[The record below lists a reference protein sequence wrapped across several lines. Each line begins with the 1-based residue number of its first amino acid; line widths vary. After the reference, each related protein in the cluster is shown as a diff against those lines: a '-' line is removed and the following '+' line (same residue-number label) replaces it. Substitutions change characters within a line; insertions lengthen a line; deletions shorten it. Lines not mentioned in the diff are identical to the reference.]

1 MRIACCVKSAVMK
14 RKDFNADGY
23 AKFLKEM
30 SAQDFKFA
38 ESMLRRQKMGYSL
51 FWTHAAIQKTMA
63 VIICKDTRAMPPW
76 RRDLTR
82 LARLANVK
90 LTKEQRELCKTLNFY
105 HVEGLYLGLQYPEP
119 PKKEAKELLSRAK
132 AFASS
137 LSNPSGR
144 IRDL

>member
-1 MRIACCVKSAVMK
+1 MK
-14 RKDFNADGY
+14 RKDFDVDVY
-23 AKFLKEM
+23 AKFLKEK
-30 SAQDFKFA
+30 AEEDFDGA
-38 ESMLRRQKMGYSL
+38 EFILKHNRMGVSL
-51 FWTHAAIQKTMA
+51 FFAHAALQNIMA
-63 VIICKDTRAMPPW
+63 VIICKATRKMPPW

-82 LARLANVK
+82 LARFANVK

-137 LSNPSGR
+137 LSNP
-144 IRDL
+144 LAE

>member
-1 MRIACCVKSAVMK
+1 MK
-14 RKDFNADGY
+14 PKDFDADHF
-23 AKFLKEM
+23 ARNLKE
-30 SAQDFKFA
+30 SADQAFDGA
-38 ESMLRRQKMGYSL
+38 EFILKRNRMGVSL
-51 FWTHAAIQKTMA
+51 FFAHAALQRAMA
-63 VIICKDTRAMPPW
+63 VIICKDTRKMPPW

-132 AFASS
+132 EFAAS
-137 LSNPSGR
+137 LPKS
-144 IRDL
+144 